1 MEKKNTIIP
10 VFPNFFQFFNRWE
23 TLHTIAAGGVAPHV
37 TELAGALHKIGRWAW
52 KSRTR
57 PQLKILV
64 MICEYMNIYIY
75 MIIYNYICI
84 YIYMITYVYV
94 YIYMITYLYIYIYMY
109 NIDMY
114 SKVM

>member
-1 MEKKNTIIP
+1 MFHGIIPMFHAIIP
-10 VFPNFFQFFNRWE
+10 VFHGIIPMFHGIIPMFHGKKHHRSSFFQFFLKNRDRWE

-75 MIIYNYICI
+75 DH
-84 YIYMITYVYV
+84 
-94 YIYMITYLYIYIYMY
+94 L
-109 NIDMY
+109 
-114 SKVM
+114 